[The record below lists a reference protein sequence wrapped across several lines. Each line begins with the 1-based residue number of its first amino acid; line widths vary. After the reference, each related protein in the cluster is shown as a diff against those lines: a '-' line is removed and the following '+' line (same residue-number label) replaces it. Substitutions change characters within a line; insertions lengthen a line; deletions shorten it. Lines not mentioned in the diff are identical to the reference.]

1 MTSGTPPAAWTRSP
15 ARLTCSWS
23 PSVSSWL
30 RSARS
35 MPATRPKPCSGSCR
49 GMRTRGRSRRSST
62 RSRVKCRPSG
72 LRSHPT
78 PRLRWSGPSHGVTM
92 PRRAA
97 GAPEGGPLAC
107 GTRGNRSPRPSRSRP
122 CRGSDDP
129 AAARATASGLME
141 VDMRVAEVMTRNVRL
156 IEPNQTIRDAAQ
168 LMAEMD
174 AGIMPVRE
182 GDRLV
187 GMITDRDIV
196 VRAVAQ
202 GRGPDTPVREVM
214 TDEVKYCYEDDD
226 TSDVARNMADIQV
239 RRLPVL
245 TRDKRLVGIISLGDL
260 AVTDEAGRAGEAVA
274 GISQPGGQHS
284 QTGGPRH

>member
-1 MTSGTPPAAWTRSP
+1 
-15 ARLTCSWS
+15 
-23 PSVSSWL
+23 
-30 RSARS
+30 
-35 MPATRPKPCSGSCR
+35 
-49 GMRTRGRSRRSST
+49 
-62 RSRVKCRPSG
+62 
-72 LRSHPT
+72 
-78 PRLRWSGPSHGVTM
+78 
-92 PRRAA
+92 
-97 GAPEGGPLAC
+97 
-107 GTRGNRSPRPSRSRP
+107 
-122 CRGSDDP
+122 
-129 AAARATASGLME
+129 ME
-141 VDMRVAEVMTRNVRL
+141 VDMRVAEVMTQDVRL
-156 IEPNQTIRDAAQ
+156 IEPTQTIRDAAR

-187 GMITDRDIV
+187 GMITDRDIA

-226 TSDVARNMADIQV
+226 TNDVARNMADIQV

-245 TRDKRLVGIISLGDL
+245 TRDKRLVGIISLGDM
-260 AVTDEAGRAGEAVA
+260 AVSDEAGKAGEAVA